1 MEDFAAEMEEMETYL
16 VKMGKGVQMGEIRSL
31 LKVGR
36 QERQE
41 SKDDL

>member
-1 MEDFAAEMEEMETYL
+1 MEEMETYL

-36 QERQE
+36 QEREE
-41 SKDDL
+41 SKDNP